1 MPLATKPTVFN
12 KHGRIVHGFETG
24 KALPYQIGLVVPPY
38 VCGGT
43 LISAKYGITADH
55 CLNSGEST
63 VVTARAYKSSDAW
76 PYENDPQD
84 QVRLEP
90 FDTLVG

>member
-1 MPLATKPTVFN
+1 MPIVAFTATKPTVFN
-12 KHGRIVHGFETG
+12 KHGRIVLGFETG

-55 CLNSGEST
+55 CLNSGDRT
-63 VVTARAYKSSDAW
+63 IVTAGAYKSSDAW
-76 PYENDPQD
+76 SNNNQD
-84 QVRLEP
+84 QV
-90 FDTLVG
+90 